1 MDTES
6 VKQWIDERMK
16 SEVMAVKCTWKKSVF
31 KEGDN
36 RIKDY
41 REEAFIEIERTYKE
55 GSVYTR
61 VC

>member
-1 MDTES
+1 
-6 VKQWIDERMK
+6 MK

-55 GSVYTR
+55 DSVYTR